1 MQAVSEI
8 LYGHKYLLNPPP
20 LATIPEESETGKPF
34 NKKPRIVDDYARYK
48 NVLPDVKSINEY
60 KHKKTLYQEIHA
72 ANVLINKPVRLHCIT
87 IPRQDLVEMVNG
99 PL

>member
-1 MQAVSEI
+1 MTMPDTRMFYQM
-8 LYGHKYLLNPPP
+8 LNQ
-20 LATIPEESETGKPF
+20 SM
-34 NKKPRIVDDYARYK
+34 
-48 NVLPDVKSINEY
+48 SINI
-60 KHKKTLYQEIHA
+60 KKTLYQEIHA